1 MIKGKPGERLFVVRS
16 THDFFPSKLRKDS
29 LDQEELP
36 KATSDLFLP
45 EAVGRQNVTRIEVSV

>member
-1 MIKGKPGERLFVVRS
+1 MIKGETGQGTFVVRS

-29 LDQEELP
+29 LDHEELP
-36 KATSDLFLP
+36 ETESNLLLR